1 MPRRAR
7 TVVIGLGRTGL
18 SAACHLREAG
28 HDVLVMDS
36 RAEPPARAE
45 LERTA
50 PDVEVHAGGFEVALL
65 RDATELVVSPG
76 VSLNVSIVQA
86 ARARGIPVLGDIEL
100 FARAACAPVI
110 GVTGSNGKST
120 VTTLVARMLEAGG
133 ARVQAGGNLGVPALD
148 LLRAPVPD
156 WYVLELS
163 SFQLERTQSLRT
175 RAAVVLNVSAD
186 HLDRHADMDEYAA
199 AKGGIYRNCDV
210 AVVNAD
216 DAVAARL
223 AAGNQRRIEFTLGS
237 PPADGF
243 GLIESASAAQL
254 ARGDE
259 PLMPASD
266 LRLAGRHNVANAL
279 AALALCAAAGVPLA
293 GTLDA
298 LRSFTGLPHRMQL
311 VAESRG
317 VRWIDDSK
325 GTNVGATVAAV
336 RGLEGSFVLIAGGLG
351 KGADFTPLAAALHR
365 RARAVVLIGAD
376 APSIAAALEGRCR
389 IERATSMEDAVR
401 RAAALAEPGDAVLL
415 SPACASQDMFVD
427 YADRGDQF
435 ARAARRHTA

>member
-1 MPRRAR
+1 
-7 TVVIGLGRTGL
+7 
-18 SAACHLREAG
+18 
-28 HDVLVMDS
+28 
-36 RAEPPARAE
+36 
-45 LERTA
+45 
-50 PDVEVHAGGFEVALL
+50 
-65 RDATELVVSPG
+65 
-76 VSLNVSIVQA
+76 VSIVQA

-199 AKGGIYRNCDV
+199 AKGVIYRNCDV

-223 AAGNQRRIEFTLGS
+223 AAGNQRRIVFTLGP

-243 GLIESASAAQL
+243 GLIESPSSAQL

-259 PLMPASD
+259 ALMPASD
-266 LRLAGRHNVANAL
+266 LGLAGRHNVANAL

-298 LRSFTGLPHRMQL
+298 LRSFAGLPHRMQL

-435 ARAARRHTA
+435 ARAARSQAA